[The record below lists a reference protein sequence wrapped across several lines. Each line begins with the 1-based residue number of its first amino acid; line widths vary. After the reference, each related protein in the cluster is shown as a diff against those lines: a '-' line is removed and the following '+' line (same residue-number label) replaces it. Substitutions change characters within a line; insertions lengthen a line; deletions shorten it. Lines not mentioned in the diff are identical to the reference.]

1 MMRVDIWSDIVCPF
15 CYLGKRNFEIA
26 LAQFEHRDEVEVRW
40 HSFELDQNARE
51 DNALPLAERIAVK
64 YSLNLEE
71 SIATQEG
78 IAERAQKVGLD
89 FNWRIA
95 KYGNS
100 FDAHRIIHHAT
111 AQGKAAEAQEAF
123 KKAYFTQGR
132 SIEKHESIRKIAAE
146 IGLDSRQVDEILAGD
161 HYAEDVRADERF
173 AQELGITSVPFFL
186 IEAQWVINGAQ
197 PPAAILEGLNRV
209 WAETHKP

>member
-1 MMRVDIWSDIVCPF
+1 MRVDIWSDIVCPF

-51 DNALPLAERIAVK
+51 DNALPLAERIAAK

-78 IAERAQKVGLD
+78 IAERAQEVGLD

-100 FDAHRIIHHAT
+100 FDAHRII
-111 AQGKAAEAQEAF
+111 QKPQRLKRLS
-123 KKAYFTQGR
+123 KKHILRRDAPSKNTSPYGR
-132 SIEKHESIRKIAAE
+132 LPLKSVSIHVRLMKY
-146 IGLDSRQVDEILAGD
+146 SRL
-161 HYAEDVRADERF
+161 
-173 AQELGITSVPFFL
+173 ITMLRMCALTNVWHRN
-186 IEAQWVINGAQ
+186 WV
-197 PPAAILEGLNRV
+197 LRV
-209 WAETHKP
+209 FPSF

>member
-1 MMRVDIWSDIVCPF
+1 MPKKWAWILTGASQSTAIVLMLTVLFITRLHREKP
-15 CYLGKRNFEIA
+15 LRLKR
-26 LAQFEHRDEVEVRW
+26 L
-40 HSFELDQNARE
+40 S
-51 DNALPLAERIAVK
+51 
-64 YSLNLEE
+64 
-71 SIATQEG
+71 
-78 IAERAQKVGLD
+78 
-89 FNWRIA
+89 
-95 KYGNS
+95 
-100 FDAHRIIHHAT
+100 
-111 AQGKAAEAQEAF
+111 

-209 WAETHKP
+209 WAETHKS

>member
-1 MMRVDIWSDIVCPF
+1 M
-15 CYLGKRNFEIA
+15 
-26 LAQFEHRDEVEVRW
+26 
-40 HSFELDQNARE
+40 
-51 DNALPLAERIAVK
+51 PLAEGIAAK

-78 IAERAQKVGLD
+78 IAERAQEVGLD

-186 IEAQWVINGAQ
+186 FEAQWVINGAQ

-209 WAETHKP
+209 WAETHKS

>member
-51 DNALPLAERIAVK
+51 DNALPLAERIAAK

-78 IAERAQKVGLD
+78 IAEHSQEVGWD
-89 FNWRIA
+89 FNWRNA

-123 KKAYFTQGR
+123 KKHILRRDAPSKNTSPYGR
-132 SIEKHESIRKIAAE
+132 LPLKSVSIHVRLMKY
-146 IGLDSRQVDEILAGD
+146 SRL
-161 HYAEDVRADERF
+161 
-173 AQELGITSVPFFL
+173 ITMLRTCALTNVWHRN
-186 IEAQWVINGAQ
+186 WV
-197 PPAAILEGLNRV
+197 LRV
-209 WAETHKP
+209 FPSF

>member
-1 MMRVDIWSDIVCPF
+1 MRVDIWSDIVCPF

-51 DNALPLAERIAVK
+51 DNALPLAERIAAK

-78 IAERAQKVGLD
+78 IAERAQEVGLD

-161 HYAEDVRADERF
+161 H
-173 AQELGITSVPFFL
+173 
-186 IEAQWVINGAQ
+186 WVLRVFPSFCSRRSGV
-197 PPAAILEGLNRV
+197 LTGLNRPQRF
-209 WAETHKP
+209 WKDSTGFGLKLTSPKL